1 MKKVEDRRFINP
13 WRDKVFSRILVL
25 APHTDD
31 GEVGCGG
38 SIARFIE
45 EGKEVYYM
53 AFSIAQTSVRPGLP
67 KNILEIEVKKAITV
81 LGIPLENLIIRNYEV
96 RKFTYYRQEILE
108 ELIRIRPMIKP
119 DLIFVPSLND
129 IHQDHQVIAREG
141 LRAFK
146 RHTIL
151 GYEEPWNNI
160 VFETRNFIPLEER
173 HIRKKIEALKCYKSQ
188 QYRKY
193 LNEEFIWSLARTR
206 GTQIEGG
213 YAEAFEV
220 LRWVFNRGKT

>member
-1 MKKVEDRRFINP
+1 
-13 WRDKVFSRILVL
+13 
-25 APHTDD
+25 
-31 GEVGCGG
+31 
-38 SIARFIE
+38 
-45 EGKEVYYM
+45 M
-53 AFSIAQTSVRPGLP
+53 AFSTARTSVSSELP
-67 KNILEIEVKKAITV
+67 DNILGIEVKAATKV
-81 LGIPLENLIIRNYEV
+81 LGISEENLIIFDYPV
-96 RKFTYYRQEILE
+96 RHFPEHRQGILE
-108 ELIRIRPMIKP
+108 DLIKLREEITP

-146 RHTIL
+146 RHTVL

-160 VFETRNFIPLEER
+160 VFETRNFIPLAKR
-173 HIRKKIEALKCYKSQ
+173 HIEKKIEALRCYKSQ
-188 QYRKY
+188 SHREY

-220 LRWVFNRGKT
+220 LRWVFDRSGI